1 MVLRQPIGRWG
12 QESRGSTAN
21 LSTSTD
27 AVWGDKHVRTTGAV
41 ARRVLAGA
49 FLGVVMTLALAGVA
63 AAQSN
68 SNSNS
73 NSNTSSNSSTGSTGS
88 SRSSSTPVA
97 GTRTTARTGME
108 T

>member
-1 MVLRQPIGRWG
+1 M
-12 QESRGSTAN
+12 
-21 LSTSTD
+21 
-27 AVWGDKHVRTTGAV
+27 RTTGAV
-41 ARRVLAGA
+41 ARRVLAGM

-73 NSNTSSNSSTGSTGS
+73 NSNTASNSSTGGTGS
-88 SRSSSTPVA
+88 SSHSSAAGTT

-108 T
+108 TWLPLMVGGMVITIAIATRVGLSRAASRS